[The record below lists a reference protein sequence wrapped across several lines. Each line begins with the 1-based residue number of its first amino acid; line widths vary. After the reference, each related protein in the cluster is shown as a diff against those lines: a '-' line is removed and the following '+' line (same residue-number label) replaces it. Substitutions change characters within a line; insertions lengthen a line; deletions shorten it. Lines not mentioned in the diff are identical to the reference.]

1 MSENILL
8 VVETMV
14 VAVLVVIV
22 CCHMRN
28 NAEDRRRSKVN
39 FQRLDDNAKYYADRQ
54 IVNNLKESLN
64 ALEAQHLALVRY
76 LGVSYEIEH
85 EEGYVKLN
93 DAGEEDESES

>member
-28 NAEDRRRSKVN
+28 NAEDR
-39 FQRLDDNAKYYADRQ
+39 QRFKENIDRLQSDGKYYASRQ
-54 IVNNLKESLN
+54 TVENVKENLN
-64 ALEAQHLALVRY
+64 ALEAQHRALVRY